1 MKTLHKKDGI
11 KYLTNL
17 TDLSKCKLCEK
28 PPVQGGLCYP
38 HHRAYKLEQWLDN
51 TDRDNLGIVLWA
63 KELMPEFAFNETPDF
78 HKDLYLTLL
87 SLYNPRLRN
96 KYERLRGLISFRGS
110 AKSTAANTLFV
121 AYIVAN
127 NGKKF
132 KIIYN
137 GEVEEF
143 LIDERT
149 IIIISETFT
158 SAQEFTVRIRDA
170 FSENERLRYY
180 YRVAI
185 TQALDALTGQWS
197 RGAFRINDC
206 YVQAVGSGQQIRGK
220 VKGASRPSLVIA
232 DDIYSENSVITEE
245 RRTGTRWWWNNAV
258 MKSID
263 DLRGKVIL
271 LGTIVHDDTVLVDI
285 RTNPRWQ
292 VKQMCVMPPEK
303 FHRFVEEHLNVDWES
318 ATCKLPH
325 DDIKD
330 VNRRA
335 QAQRLYF
342 DKVQAS
348 EDWELAWAERID
360 LYLLAL
366 MYQEAIHNSTVSGLY
381 QEYFHITLSPY
392 ERRFKREYFQP
403 LRPYELKQEYGMNWI
418 KFQGEDQ
425 EWKVVNVEFGI
436 DLAGGGMDD
445 AVITVIASTDKLQ
458 IYVLHQAIGKW
469 SIRDNIDAIDR
480 INRVTLDRGAVQG
493 VGIIDETFRLAKRY
507 KPSKIKVGIA
517 GEEALIMREFR
528 RVFEENR
535 DYTQILGRPQFGGR
549 NALSKEDRIRNT
561 MLPFYETRM
570 VYHAPHLDK
579 LEYQLE
585 YLGKST
591 HDDCADAAECAFYT
605 LDFPQNI
612 DIDFFTPKEPI
623 TDRFGRWD
631 PQTGLTKLYKEW
643 RTL

>member
-1 MKTLHKKDGI
+1 V
-11 KYLTNL
+11 
-17 TDLSKCKLCEK
+17 KCKYCDK
-28 PPVQGGLCYP
+28 PVVQGLLCYP
-38 HHRAYKLEQWLDN
+38 HHRQLKLSQWLDN
-51 TDRDNLGIVLWA
+51 TDRDDLGIVRWA
-63 KELMPEFAFNETPDF
+63 KELMPEFAFNQTPDF

-87 SLYNPRLRN
+87 SLYDPKLRN

-121 AYIVAN
+121 AYVLAN
-127 NGKKF
+127 NGKSF
-132 KIIYN
+132 KIKYN
-137 GEVEEF
+137 GQVEEF

-149 IIIISETFT
+149 IVIISETAT
-158 SAQEFTVRIRDA
+158 SAEEFTVRIRDA
-170 FSENERLRYY
+170 FTENERLRYY

-185 TQALDALTGQWS
+185 TQAVDSITGQWT
-197 RGAFRINDC
+197 RGAFRINNC
-206 YVQAVGSGQQIRGK
+206 FVQAVGSGQQIRGK

-245 RRTGTRWWWNNAV
+245 RRTRTRWWWNNAV
-258 MKSID
+258 MKSVD
-263 DLRGKVIL
+263 DLRGKVL
-271 LGTIVHDDTVLVDI
+271 MLGTIVHDDTVLVDI
-285 RTNPRWQ
+285 KTNPRWQ
-292 VKQMCVMPPEK
+292 VTQMCVMPPEK
-303 FHRFVEEHLNVDWES
+303 FHIFVNDHLNVDWES
-318 ATCKLPH
+318 STCRLPH
-325 DDIKD
+325 DDIK
-330 VNRRA
+330 NPNARA

-342 DKVQAS
+342 DKIQDS
-348 EDWELAWAERID
+348 DDWELAWPERID

-366 MYQEAIHNSTVSGLY
+366 MYQEAIFNSTVSGLY

-392 ERRFKREYFQP
+392 ERRFKKEFMQV
-403 LRPYELKQEYGMNWI
+403 LRPYELKHEYGMNWI
-418 KFQGEDQ
+418 KFENASKGPEEQ
-425 EWKVVNVEFGI
+425 EWKVVNIEFGI
-436 DLAGGGMDD
+436 DLAGGGIDD
-445 AVITVIASTDKLQ
+445 AVITVVAATEELQ
-458 IYVLHQAIGKW
+458 IYILHQAIGKW
-469 SIRDNIDAIDR
+469 SIRDNIDAINR

-493 VGIIDETFRLAKRY
+493 VGIIDETFRLARRY
-507 KPSKIKVGIA
+507 RPSKIKVGIA

-535 DYTQILGRPQFGGR
+535 DYTQIIGRPQFGGR

-605 LDFPQNI
+605 LEFPQSI
-612 DIDFFTPKEPI
+612 DIGFFAPKEL
-623 TDRFGRWD
+623 TRDRFDRLD
-631 PQTGLTKLYKEW
+631 PSSGLTKLYKEW